1 MEGKIPYAEASITV
15 AAPREQVWKA
25 LTDPGLIKEYF
36 LGTNVETTWRVGDPI
51 TYSGEY
57 NGKAYEDKGTILA
70 FEPLQLLKTTH
81 YSPASG
87 LPDSPGN
94 YHTVEYSLADA
105 DEGTSVTISQGNNKS
120 EEEVE
125 HSAATWRVV
134 LQNLKEFLESQPQ
147 TS

>member
-70 FEPLQLLKTTH
+70 FEPLQVLKTTH
-81 YSPASG
+81 YSPSSG